1 MREQVTRYSESF
13 KAQVVRELSEGRFAN
28 VHAASRFYG
37 IPGAGTVKN
46 WVKRLG
52 REDLVPKVVRMETPD
67 EQNEVQR
74 LRKRVRKLEEALAN
88 KDLQLVVSDSF
99 LEIAVE
105 RAGLEDVET
114 FKKKVAAIVRDGPS
128 ASTSSNKDE
137 PGGP

>member
-1 MREQVTRYSESF
+1 MSKHVTRYSESF

-28 VHAASRFYG
+28 VHAAARFYG
-37 IPGAGTVKN
+37 IPGSGTVKN

-67 EQNEVQR
+67 EQNELKR
-74 LRKRVRKLEEALAN
+74 LQKRVRELEQVLAN
-88 KDLQLVVSDSF
+88 KEIQSVVQESF

-105 RAGLEDVET
+105 RAGVKDVET
-114 FKKKVAAIVRDGPS
+114 FKKKVAASVRGGPS
-128 ASTSSNKDE
+128 PGTSSSKGE